1 MIHFKNN
8 KLTVQVFTDR
18 QSMGTNAASD
28 VAQTIRELLRN
39 KDEINMIF
47 AAAPSQN
54 DFLAELIADNTI
66 EWNRI
71 NAFHMDEY
79 IGLEP
84 DAPQGFGNFL
94 GEHIFRKVDFKQV
107 YYIQMTKD
115 HFEQECE
122 RYTRLLSERTID
134 IICMGIG
141 ENGHIAFNDPHVAD
155 FNDKAWMKV
164 VDLAPQCR
172 LQQVHDGC
180 FPSLNEVPHQAFTL
194 TIPVLMSAT
203 YTFCIVPATTKAQ
216 AIYNTLYA
224 PVSEKYP
231 STILRNKE
239 NARLYLD
246 MDSASLLPEKYRII
260 NNNS

>member
-1 MIHFKNN
+1 
-8 KLTVQVFTDR
+8 
-18 QSMGTNAASD
+18 
-28 VAQTIRELLRN
+28 
-39 KDEINMIF
+39 
-47 AAAPSQN
+47 
-54 DFLAELIADNTI
+54 
-66 EWNRI
+66 
-71 NAFHMDEY
+71 
-79 IGLEP
+79 
-84 DAPQGFGNFL
+84 
-94 GEHIFRKVDFKQV
+94 
-107 YYIQMTKD
+107 MTKD

-203 YTFCIVPATTKAQ
+203 
-216 AIYNTLYA
+216 IYFLHSPGY
-224 PVSEKYP
+224 
-231 STILRNKE
+231 NKGTG
-239 NARLYLD
+239 YLQHTVR
-246 MDSASLLPEKYRII
+246 SGK
-260 NNNS
+260 

>member
-1 MIHFKNN
+1 M
-8 KLTVQVFTDR
+8 LTVQVFPNR
-18 QSMGTNAASD
+18 QSMGKNAASD
-28 VAQTIRELLRN
+28 VAQAVYELLRD
-39 KDEINMIF
+39 KEEINMIF

-54 DFLAELIADNTI
+54 DFLAALIADKSI
-66 EWNRI
+66 EWNRV

-94 GEHIFRKVDFKQV
+94 GEHLFRKVDFKQI
-107 YYIQMTKD
+107 YYIQMVKD
-115 HFEQECE
+115 HFEQECG
-122 RYTRLLSERTID
+122 RYTRLLSGRTID
-134 IICMGIG
+134 IVCMGIG

-155 FNDKAWMKV
+155 FNDPVWMKV

-180 FPSLNEVPHQAFTL
+180 FKSIEEVPYQAFTL

-203 YTFCIVPATTKAQ
+203 YTFCIVPATTKAE
-216 AIYNTLYA
+216 AVYNTLYA
-224 PVSEKYP
+224 PVSEEYP
-231 STILRNKE
+231 STILRDKE

-246 MDSASLLPEKYRII
+246 PDSASLLPAEG
-260 NNNS
+260 

>member
-54 DFLAELIADNTI
+54 DFLAELIADSTI

-71 NAFHMDEY
+71 KAFHMDEY

-107 YYIQMTKD
+107 YYIRPFRTGMRALYPVTFRKNN
-115 HFEQECE
+115 
-122 RYTRLLSERTID
+122 RYYLHGNRRERTYRFQRSP
-134 IICMGIG
+134 CSR
-141 ENGHIAFNDPHVAD
+141 F
-155 FNDKAWMKV
+155 
-164 VDLAPQCR
+164 QR
-172 LQQVHDGC
+172 Q
-180 FPSLNEVPHQAFTL
+180 SLDESGRPCSSMQ
-194 TIPVLMSAT
+194 
-203 YTFCIVPATTKAQ
+203 ATT
-216 AIYNTLYA
+216 
-224 PVSEKYP
+224 S
-231 STILRNKE
+231 
-239 NARLYLD
+239 ARRLF
-246 MDSASLLPEKYRII
+246 SIT
-260 NNNS
+260 

>member
-1 MIHFKNN
+1 MP
-8 KLTVQVFTDR
+8 R
-18 QSMGTNAASD
+18 
-28 VAQTIRELLRN
+28 
-39 KDEINMIF
+39 KDSEI
-47 AAAPSQN
+47 S
-54 DFLAELIADNTI
+54 
-66 EWNRI
+66 
-71 NAFHMDEY
+71 
-79 IGLEP
+79 
-84 DAPQGFGNFL
+84 L

-134 IICMGIG
+134 ITCMGIG

-194 TIPVLMSAT
+194 TIPVLMSST

-224 PVSEKYP
+224 PVSEKISIYD
-231 STILRNKE
+231 STQ
-239 NARLYLD
+239 
-246 MDSASLLPEKYRII
+246 
-260 NNNS
+260 

>member
-1 MIHFKNN
+1 M
-8 KLTVQVFTDR
+8 
-18 QSMGTNAASD
+18 
-28 VAQTIRELLRN
+28 RN
-39 KDEINMIF
+39 
-47 AAAPSQN
+47 
-54 DFLAELIADNTI
+54 FLPFWANTT
-66 EWNRI
+66 NRI
-71 NAFHMDEY
+71 QT
-79 IGLEP
+79 P
-84 DAPQGFGNFL
+84 DGKPGMSDKRLKA
-94 GEHIFRKVDFKQV
+94 VS
-107 YYIQMTKD
+107 
-115 HFEQECE
+115 
-122 RYTRLLSERTID
+122 YTHL
-134 IICMGIG
+134 ICMGIG

-260 NNNS
+260 TVSYTHLAKSPSSS